1 MTRLTIDNPV
11 NPYTWNVQGK
21 ANEPITVAG
30 LLDKARMILGAEVA
44 DIPVTWTLDEIY
56 TRLEENAPRI
66 AIIGGSW
73 DHPAHVMDLWTV
85 ARSAL
90 SLWTHGAVPFY
101 AAIPVLCDGTAQNT
115 MGMSY
120 SLQGRQAIAAM
131 VVNHLEAQSYHGAFV
146 IQSCDKQ
153 PFGVLCGLAHL
164 DVIRRRRGEAPVMA
178 TFAPV
183 HVLKGGTIPEKL
195 RAELEAVAERAETMG
210 LSNIAYDLRDAM
222 AYILQCSSNTAFQGV
237 LTRAVKEGVITH
249 AQHKLYEQV
258 LAVNT
263 CDPAGGICAFH
274 GTGNSSRD
282 AMAGL
287 GLVHPAVELL
297 TVPPTREQVDE
308 CVSALLAIINK
319 PQFSVSQLIR
329 ANIRNAIKIHSAAG
343 GSTNLMMHIV
353 AAMVYA
359 GQPYSLY
366 DVERVCQE
374 HPIPDLFD
382 YSLTQGRDI
391 YALALQCGA
400 GYSRGM
406 ETLIHELVE
415 HGVPMDL
422 DAPTITGA
430 TWRERLQDK
439 RGLAASN
446 VPDNPIILS
455 TPRRP
460 FSGVDVLRSNFFT
473 SAVVKISGMPTA
485 QLDEFDDKLA
495 VVVYFQDEEEANQHL
510 LDTRLAER
518 WRADRMVDPAVL
530 RQLYRHNG
538 GSELPTDDYDA
549 LFREMIERRLLKV
562 AVVIAGQGPEAYG
575 MPEMFTPMQ
584 HINANRALQK
594 LSVLLSDG
602 RYSGV
607 TYGAAIGHV
616 TPEALSDGGILYL
629 QTGDVVQLAFRKKRI
644 DLLDDT
650 ALRHGRVRPAADG
663 WQANR
668 TQLAEARKRR
678 MLARRRR
685 IAAANRLTHCTD
697 AAHGVVPLEVWEEAV
712 ENQAESGGEAGENR
726 QHRIVSGTA
735 SLTVSQTDP

>member
-1 MTRLTIDNPV
+1 MDNPV

-30 LLDKARMILGAEVA
+30 LLDKARFILGAEAA

-90 SLWTHGAVPFY
+90 SLWTQGAVPFY

-120 SLQGRQAIAAM
+120 SLQSRQAIAAM

-183 HVLKGGTIPEKL
+183 HVLRGGTIPEKL
-195 RAELEAVAERAETMG
+195 RAELEDVAERAETMG
-210 LSNIAYDLRDAM
+210 LSDIAHDLRDAM

-237 LTRAVKEGVITH
+237 LTRAVREGVITH

-297 TVPPTREQVDE
+297 TAPPTRAQVDD
-308 CVSALLAIINK
+308 CVSALLAVINK

-329 ANIRNAIKIHSAAG
+329 ANIRNAIRIHSAAG

-382 YSLTQGRDI
+382 YSLTEGRDI

-439 RGLAASN
+439 TGLAASN
-446 VPDNPIILS
+446 VRDNPIILS

-485 QLDEFDDKLA
+485 QLDEFDERLRRARALPREVIDAMLHRSKNARPMDVLISSVSMLADYDPMDESKPANLERSINLIAKLPTIVA
-495 VVVYFQDEEEANQHL
+495 TWNAIRSSKPIPEPNPDLSHAANTLYML
-510 LDTRLAER
+510 LDSMPDREISRMFDVCLILHAEHSFNASTFAARQVASTRAHMYACICAAIAALSG
-518 WRADRMVDPAVL
+518 DL
-530 RQLYRHNG
+530 HG
-538 GSELPTDDYDA
+538 GA
-549 LFREMIERRLLKV
+549 NV
-562 AVVIAGQGPEAYG
+562 AVMKNLLEIGDESKVEDWV
-575 MPEMFTPMQ
+575 
-584 HINANRALQK
+584 NAR
-594 LSVLLSDG
+594 
-602 RYSGV
+602 
-607 TYGAAIGHV
+607 
-616 TPEALSDGGILYL
+616 
-629 QTGDVVQLAFRKKRI
+629 
-644 DLLDDT
+644 LD
-650 ALRHGRVRPAADG
+650 
-663 WQANR
+663 
-668 TQLAEARKRR
+668 
-678 MLARRRR
+678 
-685 IAAANRLTHCTD
+685 
-697 AAHGVVPLEVWEEAV
+697 
-712 ENQAESGGEAGENR
+712 AGEKIMGLG
-726 QHRIVSGTA
+726 HAVY
-735 SLTVSQTDP
+735 

>member
-1 MTRLTIDNPV
+1 MERLRINNPI
-11 NPYTWNVQGK
+11 NPYQWNVQGK

-30 LLDKARMILGAEVA
+30 LLDKARLILGPEAA
-44 DIPVTWTLDEIY
+44 DTAVTWTLDEIY

-90 SLWTHGAVPFY
+90 SLWAHGAVPFY

-120 SLQGRQAIAAM
+120 SLQSRQAIASM
-131 VVNHLEAQSYHGAFV
+131 VINHLEAQSYHGAFV

-153 PFGVLCGLAHL
+153 PFGVLCGLAQL
-164 DVIRRRRGEAPVMA
+164 DVVRRRRGEAPVMA

-195 RAELEAVAERAETMG
+195 RAELEGVAARAEAMG
-210 LSNIAYDLRDAM
+210 LPDVAYDLRDAM

-263 CDPAGGICAFH
+263 CDSAGGICAFH

-287 GLVHPAVELL
+287 GLVHPTVELL
-297 TVPPTREQVDE
+297 TVPPTRAQIDE
-308 CVSALLAIINK
+308 CVGALLAVINR
-319 PQFSVSQLIR
+319 PEFSVSELVR
-329 ANIRNAIKIHSAAG
+329 ANIRNAIRVHSAAG

-353 AAMVYA
+353 AAMIYA

-374 HPIPDLFD
+374 YPIPDLFD
-382 YSLTQGRDI
+382 YSLTEGRDI

-406 ETLIHELVE
+406 ETLIYELVQN
-415 HGVPMDL
+415 GVPMDL
-422 DAPTITGA
+422 DALTITGT
-430 TWRERLQDK
+430 TWRQRLEDK
-439 RGLAASN
+439 KGLAADN
-446 VPDNPIILS
+446 VKDNPIILS
-455 TPRRP
+455 SPRRP
-460 FSGVDVLRSNFFT
+460 FSGVDILRSNFFE
-473 SAVVKISGMPTA
+473 SAVVKISGMATE

-495 VVVYFQDEEEANQHL
+495 VVVYFQDEDEANQHL
-510 LDTRLAER
+510 LNPELTEHWRKER
-518 WRADRMVDPAVL
+518 VVDEDVL
-530 RQLYRHNG
+530 RALYRLNG
-538 GSELPTDDYDA
+538 GQGEAPTDYDD
-549 LFREMIERRLLKV
+549 LFRKMVEERLLKV

-616 TPEALSDGGILYL
+616 TPEAIRGGGILYL
-629 QTGDVVQLAFRKKRI
+629 RTGDVVQLGFRRRRI
-644 DLLDDT
+644 DLLDSQ
-650 ALRHGRVRPAADG
+650 ALREGRVQVAAGD
-663 WQANR
+663 WQADR
-668 TQLAEARKRR
+668 QTLAQERKAR
-678 MLARRRR
+678 MLTRRRR
-685 IAAANRLTHCTD
+685 VSAANRLTHCTD

-712 ENQAESGGEAGENR
+712 ANSSQDGGDADENR
-726 QHRIVSGTA
+726 AHRTVSGA
-735 SLTVSQTDP
+735 AQVAVSQADQ